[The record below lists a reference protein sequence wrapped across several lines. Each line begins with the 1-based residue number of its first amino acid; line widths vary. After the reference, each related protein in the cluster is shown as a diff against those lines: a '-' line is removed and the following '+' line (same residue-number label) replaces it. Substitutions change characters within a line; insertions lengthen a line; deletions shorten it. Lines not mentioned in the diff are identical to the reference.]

1 MRSLEFNYARHRQ
14 RDIPLVPVS
23 LRTSGKWSE
32 VTDTLMLGEAI
43 HRCPIGAAVDRR
55 EYYENHTNTAT

>member
-1 MRSLEFNYARHRQ
+1 MRSIEFSYARHRQ

-32 VTDTLMLGEAI
+32 VTDTLMLGETI
-43 HRCPIGAAVDRR
+43 HCSPIAKKADMGK
-55 EYYENHTNTAT
+55 YYENHTSTAT